1 MGDQLADKEKKE
13 AEKEARE
20 KARENASSQVVMLVS
35 DESNS
40 TVSGW
45 RERLAVERKREK
57 EQLVAERTR
66 EKEQL
71 AAERRREKDQ
81 LADEEKKEA
90 EEEAREKA
98 HENAS
103 SQVVM
108 LVSDESNSTASGW
121 RERLAVERK
130 QEKEQLVAERTRE
143 K

>member
-1 MGDQLADKEKKE
+1 MGKE

-71 AAERRREKDQ
+71 A
-81 LADEEKKEA
+81 DEEKKEA
-90 EEEAREKA
+90 EKEAREKTR
-98 HENAS
+98 ENAS

-121 RERLAVERK
+121 RER
-130 QEKEQLVAERTRE
+130 
-143 K
+143 